1 MTIATE
7 RQRAY
12 LARGR
17 RFRLTPIDALSLL
30 FVAGFSAWVSTF
42 PRRDDSVDD
51 VQAEYALRG
60 VAVPFHLVLPQV
72 EEIAALTLEL
82 AGFAEAPGDGEFML
96 A

>member
-1 MTIATE
+1 MTAAND

-17 RFRLTPIDALSLL
+17 RFRSTPAEALSLL
-30 FVAGFSAWVSTF
+30 FVAGFSAWVATF

-51 VQAEYALRG
+51 VQAEFELRSE
-60 VAVPFHLVLPQV
+60 AVPFELVAKQI
-72 EEIAALTLEL
+72 EEIMALTSEL
-82 AGFAEAPGDGEFML
+82 AGFADAHSGAEFML

>member
-1 MTIATE
+1 MAATND

-17 RFRLTPIDALSLL
+17 RFKSKTAEALSLL

-51 VQAEYALRG
+51 VQAEFELRG
-60 VAVPFHLVLPQV
+60 EAVPFDLVATQV
-72 EEIAALTLEL
+72 EEIAALTSEL
-82 AGFAEAPGDGEFML
+82 MGFAAKPPESGFML